1 MREYVFASR
10 AEMLA
15 QATQDCV
22 AIINKAAQDHAAIT
36 LLLSGGST
44 PLPLYRALAQS
55 DLPWSRI
62 CIALVDERWV
72 DETDEASNARAVRE
86 ALFDVTGRDV
96 TGRDVTGCDVAG
108 SKVEAATFVTMKTAH
123 AHAIDAQAEVEQRYR
138 QLPPVALCV
147 LGMGADGHVAS
158 WFPDAQGLDHVLQ
171 GDDLCAAIVAQRST
185 ITGEHVERMTI
196 TRHLLARSQHVVLLL
211 NGLEKW
217 RTLTMARTMAKR
229 RTATDADIHVVPV
242 SALFDLK
249 QPVDLYFSR

>member
-15 QATQDCV
+15 QATQDCI
-22 AIINKAAQDHAAIT
+22 AIIRKAAQDHAAIT

-44 PLPLYRALAQS
+44 PLPLYRALALA

-62 CIALVDERWV
+62 HIALVDERWV
-72 DETDEASNARAVRE
+72 DEADVASNARAVRE
-86 ALFDVTGRDV
+86 ALFG
-96 TGRDVTGCDVAG
+96 VAG
-108 SKVEAATFVTMKTAH
+108 SKVGAALFVTMKTAH

-158 WFPDAQGLDHVLQ
+158 WFPDAQGLDHALQ
-171 GDDLCAAIVAQRST
+171 GDALCAAIVAQRST
-185 ITGEHVERMTI
+185 VTGEHVERLTI

-217 RTLTMARTMAKR
+217 RTLTMAKQRA
-229 RTATDADIHVVPV
+229 ATDADVRVVPV